1 MVSDHVAGDS
11 TNDPADD
18 GRPAQP
24 DLAALKGVAPDPI
37 LSALE
42 YVKTLSNRE
51 IAVFELLGNG
61 YSNRDIAHDL
71 KLSERTV
78 KRHVS
83 ALLSKLNVESRLQA
97 GLVAQLTRLLRCGF
111 FG

>member
-11 TNDPADD
+11 TNDPADE

-24 DLAALKGVAPDPI
+24 DLAALKDLIPDPI
-37 LSALE
+37 LRALDFIE
-42 YVKTLSNRE
+42 SLSNRE
-51 IAVFELLGNG
+51 VAVFELLGNG
-61 YSNRDIAHDL
+61 YSNRDIAQHL

-97 GLVAQLTRLLRCGF
+97 GLVAQLTRL
-111 FG
+111 

>member
-11 TNDPADD
+11 TNDPADE

-24 DLAALKGVAPDPI
+24 DLTALKGAAPDHI
-37 LSALE
+37 LSALK
-42 YVKTLSNRE
+42 YVERLSNRE

-61 YSNRDIAHDL
+61 YSNRDISQHL

-83 ALLSKLNVESRLQA
+83 ALLNKLDVESRLQA
-97 GLVAQLTRLLRCGF
+97 GLAAQLTRLLRSGLL
-111 FG
+111 